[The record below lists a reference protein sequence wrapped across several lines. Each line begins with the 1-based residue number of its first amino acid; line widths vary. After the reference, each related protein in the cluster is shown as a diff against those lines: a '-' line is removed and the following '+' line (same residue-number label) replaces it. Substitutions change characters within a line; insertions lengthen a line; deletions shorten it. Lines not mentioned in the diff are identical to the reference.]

1 VVSILD
7 DGIETEHP
15 DLKENYDPKAST
27 DLNDNDSDP
36 SPRYVYT
43 YIRIF

>member
-1 VVSILD
+1 VSILD

-15 DLKENYDPKAST
+15 DLKDNYDPEASF

-36 SPRYVYT
+36 SPRLGS
-43 YIRIF
+43 IL